1 MNYSLITG
9 FHEILL
15 PIRVAELWS
24 FFFYFWGVLLPTF
37 FFRNVVSSIFGDF
50 YYRFVGLS
58 LSNFW

>member
-24 FFFYFWGVLLPTF
+24 FFFLFWGVLLPTF
-37 FFRNVVSSIFGDF
+37 FLEMLSRLFSGIFTTD
-50 YYRFVGLS
+50 L
-58 LSNFW
+58 

>member
-24 FFFYFWGVLLPTF
+24 FFF
-37 FFRNVVSSIFGDF
+37 IFGGF
-50 YYRFVGLS
+50 YYQLFFLEMLS
-58 LSNFW
+58 RLFSGIFTTDL